1 MTGTKVLLILL
12 ILMAVLFIVFI
23 VWGIYSHVPPS
34 ADDPVS
40 ELNKK
45 PHPVIAKFA
54 DLLGSPSPKL
64 KPTELTPNPQP
75 LRRAQPGITVP
86 ADKFILRFG
95 DQPTTFDISPDSG
108 HKLRRATFTETRQ
121 GCATIAYNSAD
132 GSGSDLKLDNQ
143 AWPTDPKTRNST
155 RDSKDPRRATFQVL
169 SAKGHL
175 SITLGTPDCA
185 VQLE

>member
-12 ILMAVLFIVFI
+12 ILIVVLFIVCI
-23 VWGIYSHVPPS
+23 LWGALGSNASDKTTASTFDPGSH
-34 ADDPVS
+34 S
-40 ELNKK
+40 EMGNLANL
-45 PHPVIAKFA
+45 F
-54 DLLGSPSPKL
+54 GSPSPKL
-64 KPTELTPNPQP
+64 KPSELIPNPPP
-75 LRRAQPGITVP
+75 LKRAQPGITVP

-108 HKLRRATFTETRQ
+108 HKLRRAIFTETTQ

-143 AWPTDPKTRNST
+143 HWPADPKTHNST